1 MRKTGLP
8 EDALCDAVS
17 EMTRGLVDAD
27 LGGGVIKK
35 RIALPGQG
43 KRGGARTIV
52 ATKIEGH
59 WFFLYGFRKN
69 ERASIDR
76 DELKML
82 QEVAK
87 ELLELDDQQLAT
99 ALSAGEMMEL
109 CHGNKPT

>member
-1 MRKTGLP
+1 MRKTSLS

-17 EMTRGLVDAD
+17 EMTQGMVDAD
-27 LGGGVIKK
+27 LGGGLVKK
-35 RIALPGQG
+35 RVALPGQG

-52 ATKIEGH
+52 ATKVEGH
-59 WFFLYGFRKN
+59 WFFLYRFRKN

-87 ELLELDDQQLAT
+87 ELLGFDEQQLAA
-99 ALSAGEMMEL
+99 ALSAGEIMEL